1 MVLGAKF
8 NLDNGESPCMLA
20 NQFGKGG
27 FLFEVLAVFLI
38 LEKATK

>member
-8 NLDNGESPCMLA
+8 NLDNGGSPGMLA

-27 FLFEVLAVFLI
+27 FLFEILAVFLS
-38 LEKATK
+38 LEKVTK